1 MFAAWEKSGK
11 AWSRSDWRQN
21 DQTNVARLLDEV
33 RTGDIELSYLFTSQL
48 DAIMHAH
55 GTTGP
60 EVDAAFERFGNWMRE
75 IVSAAEENYDEVRVH
90 LFSDHG
96 MTDTTGKVA
105 CWWISNR

>member
-1 MFAAWEKSGK
+1 M
-11 AWSRSDWRQN
+11 
-21 DQTNVARLLDEV
+21 
-33 RTGDIELSYLFTSQL
+33 
-48 DAIMHAH
+48 
-55 GTTGP
+55 
-60 EVDAAFERFGNWMRE
+60 DAAFERFGNWMRE